1 MSLRGSGSTRYSGEL
16 VARAAGKYSVLEGY
30 GNQCCPIRSSILA
43 WRIHLPDREAWQAT
57 VHRVATSGTLPKRP
71 CAHRGKTFFACATS
85 APVRVEHEGGTAA
98 WLEGSLVGS
107 SVQGHGL
114 PPVQELW
121 PYESFFEPLVADDQ
135 EASLASL
142 SL

>member
-1 MSLRGSGSTRYSGEL
+1 M
-16 VARAAGKYSVLEGY
+16 
-30 GNQCCPIRSSILA
+30 
-43 WRIHLPDREAWQAT
+43 
-57 VHRVATSGTLPKRP
+57 
-71 CAHRGKTFFACATS
+71 
-85 APVRVEHEGGTAA
+85 RVEHEGGTAV
-98 WLEGSLVGS
+98 WLEGTLAGS

>member
-1 MSLRGSGSTRYSGEL
+1 M
-16 VARAAGKYSVLEGY
+16 
-30 GNQCCPIRSSILA
+30 
-43 WRIHLPDREAWQAT
+43 
-57 VHRVATSGTLPKRP
+57 
-71 CAHRGKTFFACATS
+71 
-85 APVRVEHEGGTAA
+85 RVEHEGGTAA
-98 WLEGSLVGS
+98 WLEGSLAGS